1 MFLCSLFAFIKFP
14 PYISVQDSL
23 SAMSLL
29 ILAVIPATY
38 IKLQITCVMFIWKS
52 VLVIIS
58 VWSFGKSA
66 FRLDSFLSK
75 NLMIRVIETANGALC
90 CLSTPSRRQDVVE
103 EINCII

>member
-1 MFLCSLFAFIKFP
+1 
-14 PYISVQDSL
+14 
-23 SAMSLL
+23 
-29 ILAVIPATY
+29 
-38 IKLQITCVMFIWKS
+38 MFIWKS

-58 VWSFGKSA
+58 VWSFSKSA